1 MNPRIYIKI
10 GICLFNVLLFASC
23 GQQYKAESTVKD
35 FIEENMETANQ
46 ISGRDFAD
54 LGKTRHL
61 NDSLIGVMREN
72 GAQGFKKGITY
83 PSIPQGDLYYLRMRY
98 ISGSDTLQNTFYLNE
113 EPHGGS
119 CVQVIFF

>member
-10 GICLFNVLLFASC
+10 GISLFAVLLFASC

-35 FIEENMETANQ
+35 FVEDNMEAANQ

-61 NDSLIGVMREN
+61 SDSLVTAMRQR

-83 PSIPQGDLYYLRMRY
+83 PAIPQGDLYYLRMRY
-98 ISGSDTLQNTFYLNE
+98 INGSDTLQNTFYLNE
-113 EPHGGS
+113 DLTE
-119 CVQVIFF
+119 VIAFK

>member
-1 MNPRIYIKI
+1 MTSRVYIKI
-10 GICLFNVLLFASC
+10 GIGLFAILLFVSC

-35 FIEENMETANQ
+35 FIEENMETVNQ

-61 NDSLIGVMREN
+61 NDSLIGAMRQQ
-72 GAQGFKKGITY
+72 GAQGFKKDITY
-83 PSIPQGDLYYLRMRY
+83 PTIPHSDLYYLRMRY

-113 EPHGGS
+113 ELTE
-119 CVQVIFF
+119 VIAFK

>member
-35 FIEENMETANQ
+35 FIE
-46 ISGRDFAD
+46 DFAD

-61 NDSLIGVMREN
+61 NDSLIGIMRQN

-83 PSIPQGDLYYLRMRY
+83 PAIPQGDLYYLRMRY
-98 ISGSDTLQNTFYLNE
+98 ISGKDTLQNTFYLNE
-113 EPHGGS
+113 ELTE
-119 CVQVIFF
+119 VVAFK

>member
-10 GICLFNVLLFASC
+10 GIGLFNVLLFASC

-35 FIEENMETANQ
+35 FIEENMETVNQ

-61 NDSLIGVMREN
+61 NDSLIGVMRQN
-72 GAQGFKKGITY
+72 GAQGLKKGT
-83 PSIPQGDLYYLRMRY
+83 PSPAIPQGDLYYLRMRY
-98 ISGSDTLQNTFYLNE
+98 ISGSDTLQNTFYLNDE
-113 EPHGGS
+113 LTE
-119 CVQVIFF
+119 IIAFK

>member
-35 FIEENMETANQ
+35 FIEKNIETANQ

-61 NDSLIGVMREN
+61 NDSLIGVMRQN

-83 PSIPQGDLYYLRMRY
+83 PAIPQGDLYYLRMRY

-113 EPHGGS
+113 ELTE
-119 CVQVIFF
+119 VVAFK